1 MTHGHFVLAA
11 YGVTAVATTGLFL
24 MSLIAMH
31 RAEHVVNDKDGRN

>member
-1 MTHGHFVLAA
+1 MTQWHFVLAA

-31 RAEHVVNDKDGRN
+31 RAEHVVNDKGREN